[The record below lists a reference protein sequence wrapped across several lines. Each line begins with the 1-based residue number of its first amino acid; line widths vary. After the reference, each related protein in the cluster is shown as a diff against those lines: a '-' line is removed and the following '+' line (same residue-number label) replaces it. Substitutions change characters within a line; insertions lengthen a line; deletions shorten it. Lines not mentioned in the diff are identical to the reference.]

1 MAEAPPGAGH
11 PAPGGGLV
19 RTGPCCRY
27 DPAMTDED
35 FAELLRAASLGDQD
49 AWGRLVDRFSGL
61 VWAVVRSFRMDAEA
75 AADVSQTTWLRLVEH
90 LDDIREP
97 ERLGSWLATTAR
109 RECIRTLRLAGQ
121 QVPTD
126 QESRLEPAA
135 PAEDE
140 VSVSLL
146 RDERDTALWQAFE
159 SLSYRCRQLL
169 RVLMADPPPSYAEVS
184 AALAMPL
191 GSIGPVR
198 GRCLAALRDQLQKVG
213 ILSAGS
219 GS

>member
-1 MAEAPPGAGH
+1 MSQ
-11 PAPGGGLV
+11 
-19 RTGPCCRY
+19 
-27 DPAMTDED
+27 ED
-35 FAELLRAASLGDQD
+35 LAALIRAASLGDQE

-61 VWAVVRSFRMDAEA
+61 VWAVVRSFRLDADA

-97 ERLGSWLATTAR
+97 GRLGSWLATTAR
-109 RECIRTLRLAGQ
+109 RESIRTLKLAGQ
-121 QVPTD
+121 QLPTD
-126 QESRLEPAA
+126 QESRLEPP
-135 PAEDE
+135 PAVEDTI
-140 VSVSLL
+140 SAGLL
-146 RDERDTALWQAFE
+146 RGERDTALWRAFE
-159 SLSYRCRQLL
+159 TLSARCRQLL

-198 GRCLAALRDQLQKVG
+198 ARCLASLRDQLEKVG